1 MDNDFDENGYL
12 GKQAEGWRNDTMNK
26 FDRYFSF
33 AYSVNQFINKHKFDF
48 DLMVFPRDFVISSS
62 FVRIL
67 TSFPASI
74 ILCSF
79 GLFNEADVVLR
90 SMMEATFILVACCK
104 NNDFKQNYIKS
115 FHAERLRVA
124 RNIHSKT
131 ISDFLKNN
139 ISQNE
144 FR

>member
-115 FHAERLRVA
+115 FHAERL
-124 RNIHSKT
+124 
-131 ISDFLKNN
+131 
-139 ISQNE
+139 
-144 FR
+144 